1 MYFYWIHLKLYLFNK
16 HRKFNFNILSF
27 SFNITKYFTN
37 NSFQMYCSEYTRYNP
52 FIPMKIPFPGPNQC
66 IKGQK
71 LMLVGKILDNNQ
83 VKISNQNLIQT

>member
-1 MYFYWIHLKLYLFNK
+1 
-16 HRKFNFNILSF
+16 
-27 SFNITKYFTN
+27 
-37 NSFQMYCSEYTRYNP
+37 MYCSEYTRYNP